1 MKRNK
6 LLVKHFS
13 IFAFHKYEETSALL
27 SYTLI
32 NLPLLRKS
40 QNERHQSIFMDI
52 LKTKEFARNMYQIPS
67 FLVALNQHRE
77 SFPRRLKE
85 GKG

>member
-1 MKRNK
+1 
-6 LLVKHFS
+6 
-13 IFAFHKYEETSALL
+13 
-27 SYTLI
+27 
-32 NLPLLRKS
+32 
-40 QNERHQSIFMDI
+40 MDI

-85 GKG
+85 GKGKGRRVQIHFLYIFLCGFIKLVISNLATVLPGSWEIYY